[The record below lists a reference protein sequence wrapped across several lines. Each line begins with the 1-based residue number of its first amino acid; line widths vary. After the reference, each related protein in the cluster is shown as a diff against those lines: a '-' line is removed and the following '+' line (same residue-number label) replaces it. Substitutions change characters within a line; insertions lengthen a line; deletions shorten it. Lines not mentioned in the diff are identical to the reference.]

1 MDFPRI
7 PFTANFDLFDEISSL
22 GQRLIDLHLLTS
34 SELNKTSVKYQGQG
48 ENFIIGR
55 RKYDKSNKRVYINND
70 YYFEGVTPEV
80 WGYRIGGYQVMDKYL
95 KDRKGRRMDN
105 PRHYIHIATAIEK
118 TIEIQEEI
126 DAIYPEVEKDL
137 IEFLI

>member
-1 MDFPRI
+1 M
-7 PFTANFDLFDEISSL
+7 
-22 GQRLIDLHLLTS
+22 IDLHLLTS